1 MSYSTGL
8 FWAHQG
14 AGIITIGS
22 ADDPYGSG
30 GSLQT
35 EATLQAAVNADQIVR
50 IQCSN
55 ATAIMVIPLLGSIR
69 TGVSGGTDAKF
80 SAYGVITQGEPS
92 TPQAQDAD
100 KFLYRLG
107 VPVAAAVSGGNVTA
121 TSAWTIDSPEGS
133 TFAHHANQDGANH
146 TMEPFVMPI
155 AMSGSNIP
163 DGDEGTLEDTEG
175 GFTIFPGIDA
185 FQEIIITFN
194 DGNLDAAQRFN
205 ALVSLLY

>member
-14 AGIITIGS
+14 AGITTIGS

-35 EATLQAAVNADQIVR
+35 EATLQAAVDADQIAR

-55 ATAIMVIPLLGSIR
+55 ATAIMVMPLLGSIV
-69 TGVSGGTDAKF
+69 TGGGGTDAKF

-92 TPQAQDAD
+92 TPQAQDGD

-107 VPVAAAVSGGNVTA
+107 VPIAAAVTSGNITA
-121 TSAWTIDSPEGS
+121 TSAWTIDSPEGF
-133 TFAHHANQDGANH
+133 TFAHHANQDGGNH

-163 DGDEGTLEDTEG
+163 DGAEGTLEDTEG

-185 FQEIIITFN
+185 FQEIILTFN
-194 DGNLDAAQRFN
+194 DASLDASQRFN